1 MFQLTLM
8 GKSDAVIESFF
19 INMHARCVQV
29 LKNGSESRG
38 FNLGKLKKKK
48 KQTYHWNLIW
58 PAWQAFERKG
68 EVNWR
73 APFAL
78 LMRARNH
85 VTLPFRTPIAH
96 AKTDWKLSIGRCDT
110 IKQIVLPVCVLVQL
124 CADRAIWS
132 QTCGRSMRSGQTES
146 RGEHSQVLHAPG
158 NTRLHTGNL
167 PDTYRQHNKN

>member
-1 MFQLTLM
+1 MFHLTLM

-38 FNLGKLKKKK
+38 FNLGKVKKKIK
-48 KQTYHWNLIW
+48 KTYHWNLIW

-68 EVNWR
+68 EVNWG

-85 VTLPFRTPIAH
+85 LTLPFQTRVAQ
-96 AKTDWKLSIGRCDT
+96 AKTAHEESPSRSSWAHEITLPFPFRRLSRKLRPRKRSA
-110 IKQIVLPVCVLVQL
+110 L
-124 CADRAIWS
+124 RAPHARAKS
-132 QTCGRSMRSGQTES
+132 PFPFRRLSRKLRLTENFTLLAVPTLSS
-146 RGEHSQVLHAPG
+146 R
-158 NTRLHTGNL
+158 
-167 PDTYRQHNKN
+167 